1 MPDLLYWFESFDSH
15 GDKGDIPLGP
25 ISSLNNTLDVTLFLS
40 QIRLSF
46 HDLVDPNPKLNH
58 YHLYFWL
65 DFAWFRRSGHFRPN
79 IGQVWFVQYD
89 LL

>member
-25 ISSLNNTLDVTLFLS
+25 ISSLNNTLDVTLFYLRFDCLFMTPI
-40 QIRLSF
+40 QILARF
-46 HDLVDPNPKLNH
+46 
-58 YHLYFWL
+58 FWL
-65 DFAWFRRSGHFRPN
+65 HFN
-79 IGQVWFVQYD
+79 HFYLVQAIFDLILVEFELVQYD